1 MTSETVTLRRSK
13 RGPSETYIVERLT
26 NRREPVVGTR
36 LKAEAVDDL
45 LIDARMRGRVPKLT
59 VNILSAK

>member
-1 MTSETVTLRRSK
+1 M
-13 RGPSETYIVERLT
+13 ERLT